1 MFSSNRLSTEENPC
15 QHFLCLI
22 TCTYQTQKIGL
33 NMPLNDLE
41 LVEEISKR
49 YPQCQI
55 PLFAPSFENPKD
67 LDFVN
72 GPCAIF
78 DESEN
83 DYRLKADGMISDSTP
98 LNTKRAYSGDLI
110 YWARWFTTAV
120 FSKNRHIK
128 EVNEDIILQFI
139 LEHLGD
145 MPTDVEDELIR
156 LRVKKYKG
164 PHSLATIKRRL
175 TVFTI
180 QCKSAGAPDPCN
192 TPRIKKLLS
201 YAAKKSKQKQS
212 KAITKGVL
220 ENLLETCEGNELIE
234 IRDKALLLFG
244 FSSGGRRRS
253 EISDAMI
260 NDLEIDSEGNYVYRL
275 PKSKTDQE
283 GKGNEVPL
291 KGKAAK
297 ALKIWLDSSKIVEGK
312 IFRSIKKGGKS
323 IGNSITSVDINRI
336 VKKRCEMAGYDPT
349 LYSAHSLRS
358 GFVTEAGKQG
368 CPIGDV
374 MQMTTHT
381 NVNTVMK
388 YYRAGN
394 IINNKAA
401 DLL

>member
-1 MFSSNRLSTEENPC
+1 M
-15 QHFLCLI
+15 
-22 TCTYQTQKIGL
+22 
-33 NMPLNDLE
+33 NDLE
-41 LVEEISKR
+41 LVEEIKKR
-49 YPQCQI
+49 YPIYQTPI
-55 PLFAPSFENPKD
+55 FSPSFENPNS

-72 GPCAIF
+72 GPCAII
-78 DESEN
+78 DESGN
-83 DYRLKADGMISDSTP
+83 DYKIQADEMISNTTP
-98 LNTKRAYSGDLI
+98 INTRRAYTGDLI
-110 YWARWFTTAV
+110 YWSSWFMVSV
-120 FSKNRHIK
+120 FSKNPHLK
-128 EVNEDIILQFI
+128 EANEDIILQFI
-139 LEHLGD
+139 LEHLVE
-145 MPTDVEDELIR
+145 MPKDVEDELIR
-156 LRVKKYKG
+156 LRIKKYRG

-175 TVFTI
+175 TVLSA
-180 QCKSAGAPDPCN
+180 QYKAAGAHWNPCN
-192 TPRIKKLLS
+192 TPRINKLLNS
-201 YAAKKSKQKQS
+201 VAKNSSQKKN
-212 KAITKGVL
+212 KAITKGIL
-220 ENLLETCEGNELIE
+220 ENLLQTCEGGGLID
-234 IRDKALLLFG
+234 IRDKALLLFA

-253 EISDAMI
+253 EISDAMVH
-260 NDLEIDSEGNYVYRL
+260 DLETDSEGNFVYRL

-297 ALKIWLDSSKIVEGK
+297 ALKIWLDSSKIAEGK
-312 IFRSIKKGGKS
+312 IFRSIKKGGRS
-323 IGNSITSVDINRI
+323 IGNNITSVDINRI